1 MKIDPLD
8 KLFSEYIRR
17 RAIVRVGGCERCLT
31 VKPDTEKEDGTVFPG
46 WKHLQC
52 SHFWG
57 RAKRSVRWDPDNAA
71 GLCGGCHMYL
81 TAHPEEHR
89 NWFMIRIGSE
99 EFDLLMGRA
108 FTPQKPDIE
117 ALTIYLKEKIKEVS
131 ND

>member
-1 MKIDPLD
+1 LKIDPLD

-17 RAIVRVGGCERCLT
+17 RAIVRVGGCERCLSI
-31 VKPDTEKEDGTVFPG
+31 KPDTEKENGTVFPG
-46 WKHLQC
+46 WKQLQC

-57 RAKRSVRWDPDNAA
+57 RGKISVRWDQDNAA

-89 NWFMIRIGSE
+89 NWFMTRLGADD
-99 EFDLLMGRA
+99 FDLLMGRA

-117 ALTIYLKEKIKEVS
+117 ALTIYLKEMIKEVS
-131 ND
+131 